1 MPSHRQIAPSPSG
14 SPPKTQLDLELA
26 RAHAIATQSPVV
38 DVFDDDSAI
47 SVWLRSKNQ
56 SEHTQRSYRREALRL
71 LAFLAHHKGPG
82 AHLLPAMTMGD
93 ALDFV
98 DWLQRPYNLHE
109 AALSHLGLKRQP
121 VSEGLAPTSL
131 AQAVVILSSMY
142 QAMREMRGPSGPY
155 CQVDPFHLVKPAV
168 SKAARLTRVEGHE
181 LGKAL
186 PIEAWREVLHTVE
199 LLPRATPRQEAVYW
213 QTWWL
218 LRLYYF
224 TLCRKFEVLDA
235 LMSDIRPKKT
245 SYSLHVLGKGSKRAQ
260 VDVLAPLMSA
270 LRTYRVAMGLTPVPS
285 PTESWPLVLHHAP
298 PGGDRTRTISR
309 MTAYRRVTEIF
320 RATADRL
327 ATQGFDEHAVDKLRQ
342 ANVHWIRHTGISH
355 MLDMGAS
362 QRYVQ
367 RMARHASLDTTALY
381 DHTED
386 TLRTADLNAAAERIA
401 QIVTR

>member
-1 MPSHRQIAPSPSG
+1 LPARTNLEI
-14 SPPKTQLDLELA
+14 ELA
-26 RAHAIATQSPVV
+26 RAHSIANQAHVI
-38 DVFDDDSAI
+38 DVADDDSAI
-47 SVWLRSKNQ
+47 SVWLRSKSQ
-56 SEHTQRSYRREALRL
+56 SVHTQRSYRREAARL
-71 LAFLAHHKGPG
+71 LAFLTHVKGPRTQQ
-82 AHLLPAMTMGD
+82 LPAMTMAE

-98 DWLQRPYNLHE
+98 AWLQRPYNLNE
-109 AALSHLGLKRQP
+109 AALVHLGLTRQP

-155 CQVDPFHLVKPAV
+155 CQVDPFHLAKSAV
-168 SKAARLTRVEGHE
+168 SKAARMDRVEGHE

-186 PIEAWREVLHTVE
+186 PIEAWREVLHSVE
-199 LLPRATPRQEAVYW
+199 LLPRGAPRQDAVYW

-235 LMSDIRPKKT
+235 QMSDVRPTRT

-260 VDVLAPLMSA
+260 VDVLAPLMNA
-270 LRTYRVAMGLTPVPS
+270 LRTYRVAMGMTPVPS
-285 PTESWPLVLHHAP
+285 PTETLPLVLHHAP

-309 MTAYRRVTEIF
+309 MTAYRRVTQIF
-320 RATADRL
+320 RATAERL
-327 ATQGFDEHAVDKLRQ
+327 AAQGFDEHAVAKLRQ

-381 DHTED
+381 DHTRD
-386 TLRTADLNAAAERIA
+386 TLRTADLNAAAEKISRA
-401 QIVTR
+401 LDERSS